1 MRVLD
6 HSMVE
11 TKAGSGNGE
20 IKRNMKARI
29 TIHLDRD
36 IISFFKHRASQ
47 TTKGYQTLINEALR
61 EYTGLENQPGMMTDL
76 VKRVKRLEEEL
87 SRQMSD

>member
-1 MRVLD
+1 MLD
-6 HSMVE
+6 DPMLEGKV
-11 TKAGSGNGE
+11 GSGDGE

-36 IISFFKHRASQ
+36 IINYFKHRASQ
-47 TTKGYQTLINEALR
+47 ATKGYQTLINEALR
-61 EYTGLENQPGMMTDL
+61 EYTGLQNQPGMMTDL

-87 SRQMSD
+87 LRQMSG

>member
-1 MRVLD
+1 
-6 HSMVE
+6 MVE
-11 TKAGSGNGE
+11 AKVGGGNGE
-20 IKRNMKARI
+20 IRRNVKARI

-36 IISFFKHRASQ
+36 IIRFFKHRASQ

-61 EYTGLENQPGMMTDL
+61 EYTGLQDQPGMMTDL

-87 SRQMSD
+87 SR

>member
-1 MRVLD
+1 VLD
-6 HSMVE
+6 DPMVE
-11 TKAGSGNGE
+11 GKVGSGNGG
-20 IKRNMKARI
+20 IKTNMKARI

-36 IISFFKHRASQ
+36 IISYFKRRASQ

-61 EYTGLENQPGMMTDL
+61 EYTGLQNQPSMMTNL

-87 SRQMSD
+87 SRQVSD